1 MLSLTRRRRAFTLIE
16 LLVVIAV
23 IALLISILLPAL
35 SSARRAGKRAVCLSN
50 IKQFILATLNY
61 ASDNKETLSGFVPPE
76 RNRQNQLVLSY
87 YNGVNVPPTQ
97 RVFTDELAWMSVRGY
112 DLIRRYSKPEQLDG
126 PAAETNWLPQINYSH
141 LPLTEYMAQRLP
153 EPVVVCP
160 DDPVRNGWMQKLQ
173 QGQRAASV
181 TGLNN
186 FRYPF
191 SSTYSYAMHG
201 TFPDRD
207 GPSSSIRQ
215 SPTSQGLFFVT
226 GIGAQNWRLS
236 RRRVSEVASP
246 ARKVAWVEAF
256 ARHETKAQAIP
267 GYFMNN
273 RAKPV
278 TAMFDGSARLTDS
291 SQMVTGTYTSPT
303 GATINGTWGYTR
315 TGSVEELP
323 WTNNANTYAGP
334 EMRGQMRWTPKG
346 LRGLD
351 FASQQ

>member
-1 MLSLTRRRRAFTLIE
+1 MSRVLSRRRAFTLIE

-35 SSARRAGKRAVCLSN
+35 SSARRSAKRSICLSN

-61 ASDNKETLSGFVPPE
+61 ATDNKETLSGFVPPE
-76 RNRQNQLVLSY
+76 RNRAGQYVLSY
-87 YNGVNVPPTQ
+87 YNGEGVAPTQ
-97 RVFTDELAWMSVRGY
+97 RIFTDELAWMSVKGY
-112 DLIRRYSKPEQLDG
+112 DLIRRYAKPTQLNG

-141 LPLTEYMAQRLP
+141 LPLVEYLAQRLP
-153 EPVVVCP
+153 EPAVVCP

-173 QGQRAASV
+173 QGQAAVTV

-207 GPSSSIRQ
+207 GPSSQIRQ
-215 SPTSQGLFFVT
+215 SAANQGLFTVT
-226 GIGAQNWRLS
+226 GINAQNWRLS

-246 ARKVAWVEAF
+246 SRKVAWVEAF
-256 ARHETKAQAIP
+256 ARHDPKPQAIP
-267 GYFMNN
+267 AYFMNN

-291 SQMVTGTYTSPT
+291 SLMATGSYSAATGT
-303 GATINGTWGYTR
+303 TINGTWGYTR
-315 TGSVEELP
+315 AGSVEELP

-351 FASQQ
+351 FTSQQ